1 MLVPFAY
8 ARTVNPTNVEPVGR
22 TKANPTCTPIRPEE
36 YATPIEGPE
45 AFGRT
50 DTATEAAPPPTKF
63 TARTW
68 IEYVV

>member
-1 MLVPFAY
+1 MEVPFVY
-8 ARTVNPTNVEPVGR
+8 ARTVNPTSVEPVGR
-22 TKANPTCTPIRPEE
+22 TNVNPTNAPFFPDE

-50 DTATEAAPPPTKF
+50 DTAVEAAPPPAMF
-63 TARTW
+63 MARTW